1 MSHHAA
7 AAVGAPRTCT
17 PKPSTQPTLKRHA
30 NYADVDLSK
39 LDLGENP
46 ESLVISEVEGDD
58 GTAQVV
64 YRSGGSVSIGELEAL
79 CERVGW
85 PPRPA
90 EKVKG
95 ALENSFLVRLP
106 PIKAL
111 STMAC

>member
-1 MSHHAA
+1 MPLS
-7 AAVGAPRTCT
+7 
-17 PKPSTQPTLKRHA
+17 L
-30 NYADVDLSK
+30 ADVDLSK

-46 ESLVISEVEGDD
+46 ESLVISEVEGDE

-64 YRSGGSVSIGELEAL
+64 YRSGGRVSIGELEAL

-95 ALENSFLVRLP
+95 ALENSFLVR
-106 PIKAL
+106 AL
-111 STMAC
+111 HREAAHQVWPAGIPALCRNG